1 MFGAWVTKLRLK
13 LPVPDLRRTV
23 YQSVVRL
30 LVAGIVLGVLSY
42 ALLVAYRPPK
52 EFSDYVLW
60 GIVALAAGLLPAGL
74 FNWLLYR
81 SLRRSVDELSL
92 ACRKIVNGNYQFR
105 FTPSRFD
112 EFNRLFAA
120 IGELGETIRFNSQ
133 ELRQKKSWLEA
144 VLNSIQDG
152 LIVLDDRGRILIAN
166 RSFGQ
171 ITGAGDVLGKYYW
184 QAIRHPVLSEI
195 IAILKEEHGPV
206 SQRIDIADRI
216 FLVNAARSGT
226 GEKVITFSDISE
238 IVRTAEMKRDFIQ
251 NVSHELRTPLTA
263 IKGYVET
270 LSETVSGQEET
281 YLNIIKRHTD
291 RLIRIVNDLMTL
303 SRLEADRPVLE
314 KDKIS
319 VQEMINDAVTVCRPL
334 LESKGL
340 ELKLDLPKPDV
351 SIYGDRLYLE
361 QALVNLLDNA
371 VRYTERGRI
380 TVSGRLEGDKLQL
393 IVEDTGI
400 GIPAEHL
407 PRIFERFYVVDR
419 GRSRQNGGTGLG
431 LAIVKHIV
439 SLHKGEIRVESTPG
453 VGSKFTLILPNV
465 RG

>member
-1 MFGAWVTKLRLK
+1 MSGAWATKLKPK
-13 LPVPDLRRTV
+13 LLIPDLRGTV
-23 YQSVVRL
+23 YRSVVRL
-30 LVAGIVLGVLSY
+30 LVVGIVLGISTY
-42 ALLVAYRPPK
+42 ALLVAYRPPE

-60 GIVALAAGLLPAGL
+60 GLIALAAGLLPAGL
-74 FNWLLYR
+74 LNWMLYR
-81 SLRRSVDELSL
+81 SLRRSVDEVVL
-92 ACRKIVNGNYQFR
+92 ACRKIVNGAYQFR

-112 EFNRLFAA
+112 EFNRLFIA
-120 IGELGETIRFNSQ
+120 IGELGETIRVNSR
-133 ELRQKKSWLEA
+133 ELRQKQSWLEA

-152 LIVLDDRGRILIAN
+152 LIVLDDRGMILIAN

-171 ITGAGDVLGKYYW
+171 IAGAGDFSGKYYW

-195 IAILKEEHGPV
+195 VTVLKDERGPV
-206 SQRIDIADRI
+206 SQRIDIADRH
-216 FLVNAARSGT
+216 FLINAARSAT

-270 LSETVSGQEET
+270 LSETVTDQEQN

-291 RLIRIVNDLMTL
+291 RLIRIVQDLMTL
-303 SRLEADRPVLE
+303 SRLETDRLVLE
-314 KDKIS
+314 KEKTS
-319 VQEMINDAVTVCRPL
+319 VRELITDAVTACRPL
-334 LESKGL
+334 LENKGL
-340 ELKLDLPKPDV
+340 ELKLDLPEPDV
-351 SIYGDRLYLE
+351 SIWGDRLYLE

-371 VRYTERGRI
+371 VRYTEKGWI
-380 TVSGRLEGDKLQL
+380 KVSGRFENNDLYLT
-393 IVEDTGI
+393 VEDTGI

-419 GRSRQNGGTGLG
+419 GRSRQTGGTGLG

-439 SLHKGEIRVESTPG
+439 NLHKGEIRVESTPG
-453 VGSKFTLILPNV
+453 AGSRFTLILPV
-465 RG
+465 GK